1 MVVARD
7 ISAAQPDFDPNAPV
21 ATWLYHERVWQQW
34 EVPQWRLFSLVFHTD
49 QSEQRCSTLGLK
61 TLILCGLYAHRI
73 ASDGMSSGRLKS
85 LSRACALRNT
95 RPQA

>member
-21 ATWLYHERVWQQW
+21 ATWFYHERVWQQW

-49 QSEQRCSTLGLK
+49 PRFLGIADITRKRQRVCPLLV
-61 TLILCGLYAHRI
+61 TLITAV
-73 ASDGMSSGRLKS
+73 KS
-85 LSRACALRNT
+85 KLLAIQDTVLLHFASRAD
-95 RPQA
+95 

>member
-49 QSEQRCSTLGLK
+49 PFQFKK
-61 TLILCGLYAHRI
+61 TGFL
-73 ASDGMSSGRLKS
+73 
-85 LSRACALRNT
+85 
-95 RPQA
+95 